1 VRAFVDAFAGRA
13 YRRPLSAA
21 ELDSLN
27 QEIADLS
34 ALGSDPQ
41 EIAQYGVY
49 AVLMAPEFL
58 YRTEF
63 GGSSSSSDVAL
74 TPYEMAT
81 GAVSLRYRLNLLGE
95 VVIDPVHVPEFSPA
109 LEDAMATESRMFLD
123 EVMWHG
129 QLGDLMT
136 STASFVNTDLATI
149 VYGIPA
155 PAGATATDF
164 VRVELPADQRAGVL
178 TRAAFLTELARTD
191 IESLLGRGITV
202 AERVACELVAPPS
215 DAFAA
220 EEYPIIQASAGW
232 TQEAQA
238 RQRLALPDCTG
249 CHAFM
254 DPYGLTLGHYDI
266 IGRMRTQDEQGRPVD
281 SSAVLPPAYGNQ
293 PVADGVD
300 LSRKIAANPTFT
312 ACLTQSF
319 LHYGL
324 SDLPTLAAL
333 PTLPAGPA
341 PDSCVVQDI
350 ATRFAA
356 APDHTFARLLHEIIR
371 SPAMTRRLRA
381 Q

>member
-1 VRAFVDAFAGRA
+1 MRAFVDAFAGRA

-123 EVMWHG
+123 EVLWHG

-178 TRAAFLTELARTD
+178 TRAAFLTELART
-191 IESLLGRGITV
+191 ESK
-202 AERVACELVAPPS
+202 ACWGAGSPS
-215 DAFAA
+215 RSAW
-220 EEYPIIQASAGW
+220 PASW
-232 TQEAQA
+232 S
-238 RQRLALPDCTG
+238 RRHP
-249 CHAFM
+249 
-254 DPYGLTLGHYDI
+254 
-266 IGRMRTQDEQGRPVD
+266 MRSRRRSTR
-281 SSAVLPPAYGNQ
+281 SSRRA
-293 PVADGVD
+293 
-300 LSRKIAANPTFT
+300 
-312 ACLTQSF
+312 
-319 LHYGL
+319 
-324 SDLPTLAAL
+324 
-333 PTLPAGPA
+333 PAGPKRRKRGNVWRCPTA
-341 PDSCVVQDI
+341 PAV
-350 ATRFAA
+350 TRSWI
-356 APDHTFARLLHEIIR
+356 PTV
-371 SPAMTRRLRA
+371 
-381 Q
+381 